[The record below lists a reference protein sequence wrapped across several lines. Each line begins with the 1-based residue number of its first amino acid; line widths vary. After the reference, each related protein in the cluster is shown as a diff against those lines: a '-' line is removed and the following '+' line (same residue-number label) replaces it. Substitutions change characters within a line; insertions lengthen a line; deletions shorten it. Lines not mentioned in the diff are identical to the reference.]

1 MASCCWFD
9 FFVGWRMAWFSLLSA
24 SQPAFGFFF
33 SLSVSFSFSDTTPTA
48 RQRRGSLARSL
59 ALNNNRAA
67 PFPHTPLQETPVLVR
82 RHYQQPS
89 LPWPSMALAQHKTA
103 SGSPCSAHPRR
114 PRATPK
120 ENETTTNIRDRSR
133 RRQESR
139 VDGPPFGCAPGGG
152 WAGRETKTLITAPP
166 HLCRRWD
173 GPSRAHTYLTGSAAS
188 VYRRL
193 ATAWQGAC
201 SGGNGVGKARRGK
214 RKGCGLP
221 GVRVGAGMMD
231 DQVAMDAAHKIPFF
245 PFLALPFL
253 FAFFRKRRCLEA

>member
-120 ENETTTNIRDRSR
+120 ENETTNIRDRSR

-173 GPSRAHTYLTGSAAS
+173 HRERTPTLPGARLLFTVVLPPHGRAHAAGEME
-188 VYRRL
+188 
-193 ATAWQGAC
+193 W
-201 SGGNGVGKARRGK
+201 ARRGEA
-214 RKGCGLP
+214 KGK
-221 GVRVGAGMMD
+221 GA
-231 DQVAMDAAHKIPFF
+231 AC
-245 PFLALPFL
+245 LACVWER
-253 FAFFRKRRCLEA
+253 A